1 MTTTLTTNTGIMT
14 PEYQLAQFI
23 TNFDGQDTPPKVRQV
38 VRNVVRTIA
47 GTMIAGASQDGIAEI
62 REHLCRQGG
71 TPEAR
76 TIIFGDRLPAV
87 NAALFNGTMAR
98 ALDYCDLMVP
108 GLHLGSSVIPAAL
121 AAAELK
127 GQCTGTEFE
136 TAILVGLEAGASL
149 NLTEEQFDGFDPT
162 GVVGVFAAAAA
173 AARLLECS
181 VEQTVNALGLAFNRA
196 AGSFQSNTDASLA
209 VRLIQGFTAANA
221 IQCVQ
226 LAQLGLT
233 GPENFLAGRFGYTH
247 LWGRDEIKGSDLVGE
262 LGTEWKI
269 IDDFFKKYPCCGLTQ
284 GPTDLA
290 FQSVRELGITESEI
304 ESIDLY
310 LPEFAFNLIGK
321 KFEAGS
327 NPRVNAQFSG
337 QYCIVNAIVRGE
349 SKLAHFEPT
358 AVTALLD
365 HPLHERVQLHHDPAI
380 TGHSATRFRLR
391 TTTGQVWEKFLS
403 IGPGYPG
410 NPLTE
415 QEHAGGFRD
424 CLDYAPYALE
434 VDQQMA
440 LDAAISD
447 LREVADINEFIAAL
461 ISRNAPQHDL
471 P

>member
-1 MTTTLTTNTGIMT
+1 MTMTLSPEIGLLT
-14 PEYQLAQFI
+14 PEQQLVYFI
-23 TNFDGQDTPPKVRQV
+23 TDFRGEDAPPEVRKV
-38 VRNVVRTIA
+38 VRNVTRTIF
-47 GTMIAGASQDGIAEI
+47 GTMVAGAGQDGLAEL
-62 REHLCRQGG
+62 RDYLLSQGG

-76 TIIFGDRLPAV
+76 SIIFGDRLPAV

-127 GQCTGTEFE
+127 GRCTGEEFE
-136 TAILVGLEAGASL
+136 TAVLVGLEVGASL

-162 GVVGVFAAAAA
+162 GVVGVFAAAAS
-173 AARLLECS
+173 AARLLELS
-181 VEQTVNALGLAFNRA
+181 AEQTLNALGLAFNRS

-209 VRLIQGFTAANA
+209 VRLIQGFTASNG

-233 GPENFLAGRFGYTH
+233 GPQNFLAGRFGYTH
-247 LWGRDEIKGSDLVGE
+247 LWGRDEVEAGDMVVG
-262 LGTEWKI
+262 LGREWRI
-269 IDDFFKKYPCCGLTQ
+269 IDDFFKKYPCCGITQ

-290 FQSVRELGITESEI
+290 FESIRELEITGSDI
-304 ESIDLY
+304 ASIDLY

-327 NPRVNAQFSG
+327 NPRVNAQFSA

-349 SKLAHFEPT
+349 SRLANFEPA
-358 AVTALLD
+358 AVTEIAP
-365 HPLHERVQLHHDPAI
+365 HPLHSRVRVHHDPAI
-380 TGHSATRFRLR
+380 TGHSAVRFVLH
-391 TTTGQVWEKFLS
+391 TTSGKSWEKFLP

-415 QEHAGGFRD
+415 AEHAGGFRD
-424 CLDYAPYALE
+424 CLDYAPHPLEAVQQEALE
-434 VDQQMA
+434 RA
-440 LDAAISD
+440 LQDMGS
-447 LREVADINEFIAAL
+447 VADLNEVITSL
-461 ISRNAPQHDL
+461 ISPHAA
-471 P
+471 